1 MVGVTIPQS
10 IGLSVWLRFQ
20 LKQNHPPWL
29 GNEGPHVRSLI
40 ENKTERCPSIL
51 QQGWIRRELHPTSKN
66 RVWGGLEHCPC
77 TFLRMDDAFGWTFFF
92 VVVGWGGGGIG
103 EKALHFGNKGKMIP
117 AATSHPYAQVVS
129 SSTARG

>member
-92 VVVGWGGGGIG
+92 VVVGWGGGGHRG
-103 EKALHFGNKGKMIP
+103 KG
-117 AATSHPYAQVVS
+117 ATLWK
-129 SSTARG
+129 